1 MATTATNTTTGAS
14 LIPEKVAEILVQ
26 PLQAESV
33 VLNSGV
39 QIFDSSAPLKIPTI
53 SGEFDAEFVGE
64 SELIP
69 DGGAADFGELALMP
83 TTRKGIKSIVRF
95 TNELVRAADKD
106 VARVLQEKLVDDV
119 RRKLDDA
126 LLAGDG
132 ADDTITGILNQPNIE
147 HAPLNVEDADTILDA
162 MATLQAN
169 EITPTNLFISGTDFM
184 KIRKLKDADG
194 RYLLQ
199 SDLASDAPSKLHGVP
214 VTVTNKLP
222 EGTAI
227 IGDMSSIAVVRDID
241 PQITVLT
248 ERYAE
253 YDEIGV
259 RVVTRYDLGV
269 IRPEG
274 VLILGGD
281 AATE

>member
-1 MATTATNTTTGAS
+1 MAVNNTTTGAN
-14 LIPEKVAEILVQ
+14 LIPTQVAQMLVE
-26 PLQAESV
+26 PLQAESI

-39 QIFDSSAPLKIPTI
+39 RIFDSSAPLKIPRIT
-53 SGEFDAEFVGE
+53 GTFDAEFVGE

-69 DGGAADFGELALMP
+69 DGGAASFGELALMP
-83 TTRKGIKSIVRF
+83 TTRKGIKSIIRI
-95 TNELVRAADKD
+95 TNELARTADTN
-106 VARVLQEKLVDDV
+106 VSNVLQNKLVDDV

-132 ADDTITGILNQPNIE
+132 ADDTITGILNQSEIE
-147 HAPLNVEDADTILDA
+147 HAPLNVADADTILDA

-169 EITPTNLFISGTDFM
+169 EVTPTKLFINGADFM
-184 KIRKLKDADG
+184 TIRKLKDTAG

-199 SDLASDAPSKLHGVP
+199 SDLASDAPHKLHGVP
-214 VTVTNKLP
+214 VVVTNKLP
-222 EGTAI
+222 AGTAI
-227 IGDMSSIAVVRDID
+227 LGDMASIAVVRDID
-241 PQITVLT
+241 PQITILN

-253 YDEIGV
+253 YDETGI

-274 VLILGGD
+274 VLILDGT
-281 AATE
+281 AE